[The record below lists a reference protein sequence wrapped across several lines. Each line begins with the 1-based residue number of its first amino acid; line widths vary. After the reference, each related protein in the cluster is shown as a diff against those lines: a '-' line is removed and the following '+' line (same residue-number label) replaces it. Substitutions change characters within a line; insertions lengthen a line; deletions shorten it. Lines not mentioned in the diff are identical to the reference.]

1 MQLTR
6 RTLATAMLSSA
17 AAALAQA
24 PVPSTPADELK
35 SARDR
40 IKANSETLTKLAVPM
55 DTEPALQ
62 FKP

>member
-1 MQLTR
+1 
-6 RTLATAMLSSA
+6 MLSSA